1 METAYKSL
9 LNCIISDITHPQDPQ
24 SLGFNHLL
32 LPSPK
37 MSPEEFEMQTKVNDL
52 STFDISV

>member
-9 LNCIISDITHPQDPQ
+9 LNCIISDITHPQDAQ
-24 SLGFNHLL
+24 SLGFNLLL

-52 STFDISV
+52 STFDISA